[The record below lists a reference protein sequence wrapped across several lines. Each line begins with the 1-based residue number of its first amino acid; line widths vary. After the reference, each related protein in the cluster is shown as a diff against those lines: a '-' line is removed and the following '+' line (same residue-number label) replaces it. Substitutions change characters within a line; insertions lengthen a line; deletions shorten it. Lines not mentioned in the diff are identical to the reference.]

1 MESDH
6 LFELNYAIT
15 LYKHGDSKQCQQ
27 HFARFKEL
35 WAELD
40 DDVKNA
46 DPGVEQQYNQL
57 RKLLK
62 AQ

>member
-1 MESDH
+1 MCRRTMYLQTHVYMRACATHCD
-6 LFELNYAIT
+6 
-15 LYKHGDSKQCQQ
+15 D
-27 HFARFKEL
+27 RFKEL
-35 WAELD
+35 WSELD

-62 AQ
+62 SK